1 MTLIRIIPHS
11 QEYHSNATK
20 YTNART
26 QVLKKRHR
34 YRESRD
40 RSLNEVHHARLEEGK
55 PPSDWWGLY
64 GSEEHRKEV
73 IRNDIERH
81 MTHEF
86 KNLERRHSNMVSPEK
101 LLGGERQMRTWCSS
115 AKRENF
121 YSYHSNTTSI
131 NHSYHCTLE
140 YYEYCFYYP
149 CYEIL
154 NSRFALEHRCDS
166 KSHVSYGTSNL

>member
-1 MTLIRIIPHS
+1 ML
-11 QEYHSNATK
+11 EYKVDYDVNSD
-20 YTNART
+20 TNART

-101 LLGGERQMRTWCSS
+101 LLGGERQMRTWLFE
-115 AKRENF
+115 RF
-121 YSYHSNTTSI
+121 TRV
-131 NHSYHCTLE
+131 
-140 YYEYCFYYP
+140 
-149 CYEIL
+149 IL
-154 NSRFALEHRCDS
+154 
-166 KSHVSYGTSNL
+166 